1 MAKRENVRNSRR
13 AAADMDKLQVS
24 AEVASGIGPNIS
36 RSAPHTLQLEGRHPV
51 PIRCQAHQSEQIP
64 KIPAVT
70 GRHQA
75 AILSGKETI
84 NKE

>member
-1 MAKRENVRNSRR
+1 MAKRENVRNSRW
-13 AAADMDKLQVS
+13 AAADVDKLQFS
-24 AEVASGIGPNIS
+24 SEVAGGIGLNIS
-36 RSAPHTLQLEGRHPV
+36 RSVPQTLQLQGRRHV
-51 PIRCQAHQSEQIP
+51 PIRCQAHRSEQIP

-70 GRHQA
+70 DRHQA